1 MLSCGPL
8 SDPHAPMRLFC
19 SALVLCCGLALLWAK
34 PALGQQATLVGV
46 ISDAESE
53 DGLAGVNVVVE
64 SEDGRRFGRATDR
77 DGRFAFTGLLPGRYA
92 LAATFLGYEP
102 YTDTLAIA
110 FGDRIELAIT
120 LSPDEAELEAV
131 TVESEGAAPTA
142 SPAGLIRVRPA
153 DLVVIPSPDLSGDLV
168 SVLTVQPGVVTV
180 GDRGGQL
187 YVRGGTPT
195 QNLVL
200 VDGMRLFQPFHIVG
214 FYSAFPAEIVQ
225 RADVYAG
232 GFGARYGGRISSVI
246 DVQTRNGNKQ
256 RFGGAASVA
265 PFLTSLRVEGPIV
278 RDEASFVVSVRES
291 VVERVA
297 EELLGEPLPYR
308 FGDAFGKIHFFTGP
322 ASFVTVSGL
331 RTTDSGDISGSASD
345 DPLRTRIDW
354 TNEAAGA
361 RFFYLPT
368 SLAAALDITV
378 NYSAYRSS
386 FEPDRAPARDA
397 DVKSFGGTFGM
408 AYFLDRAEVR
418 FGFGGQTLNFD
429 YTFDRVGRTTKEN
442 TTEGHF
448 FAEADIGLGSVRI
461 EPGLRVQTFP
471 SQQRNVGFEPRLRA
485 SWAATPTTTLSAAF
499 GVYRQEII
507 GLTNERDIGDVFLAW
522 ASIPAGAPTPRA
534 LHAIL
539 GVETRPVSGL
549 MLGAEGYAKQ
559 LADMQVLLGDR
570 GLVRS
575 HGEVYGLDLR
585 AEWRSSPLYLFAS
598 YGLSAS
604 TYHNAQE
611 DYRPP
616 HDRRHRLNLVGEIR
630 RGPYRLAARWQ
641 LTSGRPF
648 TRLVGVYDDLGTV
661 GADGGFVTASGTP
674 TVLTESA
681 PFRGLTPAYYRLD
694 VSLERDFTFRAALL
708 TLQASVINATDR
720 ANFFY
725 YDAFRADRIDQF
737 PLIPS
742 LGLRVAFE

>member
-1 MLSCGPL
+1 MRFLLPILLLCSIAILCG
-8 SDPHAPMRLFC
+8 A
-19 SALVLCCGLALLWAK
+19 
-34 PALGQQATLVGV
+34 PALGQRATVSGIV
-46 ISDAESE
+46 TDAASGE
-53 DGLAGVNVVVE
+53 GLAGVNVVVE
-64 SEDGRRFGRATDR
+64 SEDGRQLGRATGR
-77 DGRFAFTGLLPGRYA
+77 DGGFALAGLLPGRYA
-92 LAATFLGYEP
+92 LVATFLGYAP
-102 YTDTLAIA
+102 FTDTLDVA
-110 FGDRIELAIT
+110 FGDRIELAIS
-120 LSPDEAELEAV
+120 LSPDEAEMEAV
-131 TVESEGAAPTA
+131 TVESEGMAPTA
-142 SPAGLIRVRPA
+142 SPAGLVRVRPA
-153 DLVVIPSPDLSGDLV
+153 DLTLIPAPDLSADLV
-168 SVLTVQPGVVTV
+168 SFLTVQPGIVTV

-195 QNLVL
+195 ENLVL

-225 RADVYAG
+225 TADVYAG

-256 RFGGAASVA
+256 RFGGSASVA
-265 PFLTSLRVEGPIV
+265 PFLTSIRVEGPVV

-297 EELLGEPLPYR
+297 EQVLGEPLPYR
-308 FGDAFGKIHFFTGP
+308 FGDAFAKFHAFTGP

-331 RTTDSGDISGSASD
+331 RTTDSGDISGSAD
-345 DPLRTRIDW
+345 ERTRIDW

-361 RFFYLPT
+361 RFFYLPP
-368 SLAAALDITV
+368 SLAAALDITI

-386 FEPDRAPARDA
+386 FEPERAPPRDA
-397 DVKSFGGTFGM
+397 DVKSFGGTFGL
-408 AYFLDRAEVR
+408 AYFLDRADVR
-418 FGFGGQTLNFD
+418 LGFGGQTMNFD
-429 YTFDRVGRTTKEN
+429 YTFSRVGRPTREN
-442 TTEGHF
+442 TTEGHAF
-448 FAEADIGLGSVRI
+448 VEADIDLGGGLHV
-461 EPGLRVQTFP
+461 EPGLRAQTFP
-471 SQQRNVGFEPRLRA
+471 SQQRRVSLEPRLRA
-485 SWAATPTTTLSAAF
+485 AWATSPAVTLSAAF

-507 GLTNERDIGDVFLAW
+507 GLTDERDIGDVFLAW
-522 ASIPAGAPTPRA
+522 ASIPEDAPTPRA

-539 GVETRPVSGL
+539 GVETRPVAGL
-549 MLGAEGYAKQ
+549 ELSAEGYAKQ
-559 LADMQVLLGDR
+559 LADMQVLLGER

-585 AEWRSSPLYLFAS
+585 ATWRRAPLYLYAG

-604 TYHNAQE
+604 EYHNATE

-616 HDRRHRLNLVGEIR
+616 HDRRHRFNVVGEWT
-630 RGPYRLAARWQ
+630 RGAWRMAARWQ

-648 TRLVGVYDDLGTV
+648 TRLIGVYDDLGTV
-661 GADGGFVTASGTP
+661 EQGGGFVTEPGTP
-674 TVLTESA
+674 TVLTEDA

-694 VSLERDFTFRAALL
+694 VSLERDFAFRAALL

-725 YDAFRADRIDQF
+725 YDTFRADRIDQF

-742 LGLRVAFE
+742 LGLRVEVR